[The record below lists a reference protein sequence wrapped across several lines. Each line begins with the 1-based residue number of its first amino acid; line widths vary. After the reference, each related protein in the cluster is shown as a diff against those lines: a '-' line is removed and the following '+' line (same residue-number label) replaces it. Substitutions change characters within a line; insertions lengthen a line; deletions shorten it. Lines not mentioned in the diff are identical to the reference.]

1 MYYLIYPDDPT
12 IYFMNPIIKKL
23 KSYIENGSLV
33 LISCEADLN
42 SYKDS
47 VSKIRKIPENS
58 KVIFIGHSTTSIL
71 YGGQSTDFQKRPLLE
86 LSQMSIF
93 KNIELFLIS
102 CFSEK
107 LLKSSRSQRNYSKC
121 LGFGLLPSEL
131 QEVVAHS
138 SMRKLALDQDD
149 INIFKF
155 HLADIFCSVLNYMIS
170 NNTSLDEAYNYFKI
184 ITHKKTNELILV
196 DKNEKVAELFFYVSQ
211 EALLD

>member
-1 MYYLIYPDDPT
+1 MYYLIYPNDPT
-12 IYFMNPIIKKL
+12 TYFMNPIIKSL
-23 KSYIENGSLV
+23 KSYIENGSLI
-33 LISCEADLN
+33 LISCEANLN

-47 VSKIRKIPENS
+47 IEKIREIPENS
-58 KVIFIGHSTTSIL
+58 IVIFIGHSTNSIL
-71 YGGQSTDFQKRPLLE
+71 YGGQSINFEKKPLLE

-107 LLKSSRSQRNYSKC
+107 LLKSSRGQRNYSKC

-138 SMRKLALDQDD
+138 AMRRLELNQTD
-149 INIFKF
+149 INIFRF

-170 NNTSLDEAYNYFKI
+170 NNSSLDMAYNYFKI
-184 ITHKKTNELILV
+184 ITHKKTNDLILNE
-196 DKNEKVAELFFYVSQ
+196 KNDKVAELFFYVSQ
-211 EALLD
+211 EAILD

>member
-1 MYYLIYPDDPT
+1 MYYLIYPNDPT
-12 IYFMNPIIKKL
+12 TYFMNPIIKSL
-23 KSYIENGSLV
+23 KSYIEDGSLI
-33 LISCEADLN
+33 LINCDADLK

-47 VSKIRKIPENS
+47 VEKIKEIPKNS
-58 KVIFIGHSTTSIL
+58 RVIFIGHSTNSIL
-71 YGGQSTDFQKRPLLE
+71 YGGQSPDFERKSLVE

-107 LLKSSRSQRNYSKC
+107 LLKSSRGQRNYSKC

-138 SMRKLALDQDD
+138 AMRRLELNQTD

-170 NNTSLDEAYNYFKI
+170 NNTSLDMAYNYFKI
-184 ITHKKTNELILV
+184 ITHKKTNDLILNE
-196 DKNEKVAELFFYVSQ
+196 KNDKVAELFFYVSQ
-211 EALLD
+211 EAILD